1 MDDLLI
7 RKLKKEDTGDVSRIF
22 VTIMKPKASV
32 DYIQIIEEQMKKKES
47 ASFIAELAGKVVGF
61 MICNIISGNF
71 GLLEKSAWI
80 VMFGVDPKFMGQGI
94 GNRLA
99 KEVFRVCAE
108 KGIKSVRTSVRWDS
122 TDILSFFK
130 NLGFDR
136 SSFIN
141 LEINL

>member
-1 MDDLLI
+1 VDDLLI